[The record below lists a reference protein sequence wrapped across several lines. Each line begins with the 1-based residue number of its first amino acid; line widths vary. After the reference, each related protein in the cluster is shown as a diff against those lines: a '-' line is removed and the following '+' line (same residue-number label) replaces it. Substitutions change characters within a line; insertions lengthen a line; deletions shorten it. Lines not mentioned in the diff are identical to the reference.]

1 MYIFLEMDIFYLD
14 SWNPVINEK
23 QFDGFTRDT
32 GIESVV
38 RLKVFRYYLDFFLF
52 FQHFIVLTVHLDQQV
67 EDILMIELHRDV

>member
-1 MYIFLEMDIFYLD
+1 MDIFYLD

-38 RLKVFRYYLDFFLF
+38 RLKVFRYYLDFFF
-52 FQHFIVLTVHLDQQV
+52 FFNISSYSPYTWTNKLK
-67 EDILMIELHRDV
+67 IFS